1 MDKIKKI
8 ETIRHSL
15 AHIMATAV
23 QELYPGTKFGIG
35 PAIESGF
42 YYDFDLPKKISPE
55 DLPKIEKKMRELIK
69 KDIKFE
75 KKIISKEEAKKIFKD
90 QPYKLELIKEI
101 PEKKVSIYKSG
112 DFVDLCKGPHIKS
125 TKNINSDGFK
135 LTKIAGAY
143 WRGNEK
149 NKMLVRIY
157 GLAFETK
164 KELGSYLQKL
174 DYAEKYNHRKIGKE
188 LELFAIS
195 QEVGQ
200 GLPIWLPN
208 GFVIRRVLED
218 YMIQFERSYG
228 YQHIITPH
236 INKKELFELS
246 GHLDYYKESMYS
258 PIKIDNEIY
267 YLKPMNCPAG
277 MIVYKMKSHSYR
289 ELPLKLGELGTV
301 YRYEKSGE
309 LHGLE
314 RVRGF
319 TQNDAHIFCAP
330 EQLEDQFIE
339 IIEMLEKFYKD
350 LGFTNYKYRLS
361 LSDKNSSKYVGSQR
375 RWKQAENTL
384 KKVLSKHK
392 IKFIEAIGEAAFYG
406 PKLDIQAVN
415 VFGKED
421 TISTIQFDFNLPE
434 RFDLTYI
441 NDKGKSQRPFV
452 LHRALI
458 GSFERFFAFLI
469 EFYAG
474 AFPVW
479 LSPIQAQIISVSQKF
494 NQYGKEVAKQ
504 LQDQGIRA
512 KLNNNNETLS
522 KKIRQG
528 EKQKIP
534 YLLVV
539 GDKETR
545 HKSVRI
551 RKRKKGDI
559 GEMKLDKFIKKI
571 KKEIKNKL

>member
-534 YLLVV
+534 YLLIV